1 MTTQTR
7 LPATIGNRQ
16 ALRAILGQGNVTT
29 TLEQISTKW
38 FRPDQVKT
46 QAMLAVARN
55 PELLRC
61 TQASFLES
69 MVRATELGLRFAG
82 AGGEAYLVPYKSACT
97 LVIGYRGLCA
107 LARRTG
113 KVTRIEAR
121 CVHEK
126 DHFEI
131 RYGSGQQIEHRPHLG
146 PDRGDI
152 VAAYAL
158 AELKDGDLQLEVMTR
173 AELDAIMKRSPSSS
187 KGPWRTDFGEMCRK
201 SVVRRLCKY
210 LPFPTAFEDALLA
223 ADPEEP
229 EEVEDRHQ
237 VDSVTIPEDSQD
249 EAIPD
254 GVDPKTGEILDAEAF
269 EEQASSPPVGSNLAS
284 QKTKVLSQIWTE
296 LGVQFP
302 EDGPQTQAARLRALN
317 HIFGT
322 TQADKIGNLPL
333 EILKAGLQALKNQAV
348 GAEAE

>member
-16 ALRAILGQGNVTT
+16 ALRAILDQGNVTT
-29 TLEQISTKW
+29 TLEQIGTKW

-97 LVIGYRGLCA
+97 LIIGYRGLCA

-187 KGPWRTDFGEMCRK
+187 KGPWRTDFSEMCRK

-223 ADPEEP
+223 ADLEEP
-229 EEVEDRHQ
+229 EEVEDRRQ
-237 VDSVTIPEDSQD
+237 VDSVTVPGDSQD
-249 EAIPD
+249 EATPD
-254 GVDPKTGEILDAEAF
+254 GVDPATGEITDPKAF
-269 EEQASSPPVGSNLAS
+269 EEQTSSPPAGSTLAS
-284 QKTKVLSQIWTE
+284 QKTSVLSQIWTE
-296 LGVQFP
+296 LGIQFAEGGP
-302 EDGPQTQAARLRALN
+302 EAQAARLRALN
-317 HIFGT
+317 HIFGM
-322 TQADKIGNLPL
+322 TQAEKIGNLPL
-333 EILKAGLQALKNQAV
+333 EILKAGLQALKNQAI
-348 GAEAE
+348 GAEAQ